1 MDIFICT
8 WLGTSCPEMVKDEYD
23 RKEIKCASID
33 TNGRMF
39 NSTVR
44 DERRRKRQ
52 AERER
57 ERDCAR
63 M

>member
-1 MDIFICT
+1 
-8 WLGTSCPEMVKDEYD
+8 MVKDEYD

-52 AERER
+52 AERETGR
-57 ERDCAR
+57 ERERERLC
-63 M
+63 